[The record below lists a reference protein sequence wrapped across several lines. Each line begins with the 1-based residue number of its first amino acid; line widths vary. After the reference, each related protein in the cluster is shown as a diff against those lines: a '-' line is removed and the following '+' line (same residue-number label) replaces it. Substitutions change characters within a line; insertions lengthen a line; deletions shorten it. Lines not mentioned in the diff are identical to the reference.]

1 MSTIYT
7 FHQECAALGAVP
19 ASDDELLVYDTSTG
33 ITKNVTYAQLQGGGG
48 TVTAG
53 TTAAAFSNNGI
64 TIAQT
69 SVGAFSLTAPDMAGL
84 EKIILFPAS
93 TGIRSVT
100 PAGATILGS
109 TISPSG
115 ATVCTVTG
123 TSDSVSASLTLVAAT
138 TAVWYIKSRSGPV
151 VSS

>member
-53 TTAAAFSNNGI
+53 TTASAFSNNGI
-64 TIAQT
+64 TTAQT
-69 SVGAFSLTAPDMAGL
+69 SAGAFSLTAPDMAGL

-93 TGIRSVT
+93 TGIRTVT

-109 TISPSG
+109 TISPGG

-123 TSDSVSASLTLVAAT
+123 TSDSVSASLTLVAAS
-138 TAVWYIKSRSGPV
+138 TAIWYIKSRSGPV

>member
-1 MSTIYT
+1 MSTIFVFQADT
-7 FHQECAALGAVP
+7 PALGAVP
-19 ASDDELLVYDTSTG
+19 ASDDVLLVYDTSAG
-33 ITKNVTYAQLQGGGG
+33 RSKNMTVGQLQGAGG

-69 SVGAFSLTAPDMAGL
+69 SVGAFSLTAPDQVGL
-84 EKIILFPAS
+84 EKVILFPSS
-93 TGIRSVT
+93 TGVRSVT
-100 PAGATILGS
+100 PAGATVLGS

-115 ATVCTVTG
+115 ATVLTVTG

-138 TAVWYIKSRSGPV
+138 TAIWYIKARSGPV

>member
-7 FHQECAALGAVP
+7 FHQECAALGEVP
-19 ASDDELLVYDTSTG
+19 ASDDELLIHDVSTG
-33 ITKNVTYAQLQGGGG
+33 ITKNLTVAQLHGAGG

-64 TIAQT
+64 TITQT
-69 SVGAFSLTAPDMAGL
+69 TLGAFSLAAPDKVGL
-84 EKIILFPAS
+84 EKTILFPAS

-100 PAGATILGS
+100 PSGATILGS

-115 ATVCTVTG
+115 ATVLTVTG
-123 TSDSVSASLTLVAAT
+123 TSDIVSASVTLVAGT
-138 TAVWYIKSRSGPV
+138 TAIWYIKARSGPV

>member
-33 ITKNVTYAQLQGGGG
+33 VTKNVTYALLQGGGG
-48 TVTAG
+48 TITSG
-53 TTAAAFSNNGI
+53 TTAANFSNNGI

-69 SVGAFSLTAPDMAGL
+69 SAGAFTLTAPDIAGV
-84 EKIILFPAS
+84 EKTVLFPSS
-93 TGIRSVT
+93 TGIRTLTSSVS
-100 PAGATILGS
+100 ILGS

-115 ATVCTVTG
+115 ATVITVTG

-138 TAVWYIKSRSGPV
+138 TAAWYIKSRSGPV

>member
-19 ASDDELLVYDTSTG
+19 ASDDELLIYDTSAG
-33 ITKNVTYAQLQGGGG
+33 VTKNVTFGEIGGAGG

-64 TIAQT
+64 TTAQT
-69 SVGAFSLTAPDMAGL
+69 SAGAFSLTAPDRAGI
-84 EKIILFPAS
+84 EKTVLFPSS
-93 TGIRSVT
+93 TGIRTLT
-100 PAGATILGS
+100 PSGATVLAS

-115 ATVCTVTG
+115 ATVLTVTG
-123 TSDSVSASLTLVAAT
+123 TSDSVSASVTLVSAS
-138 TAVWYIKSRSGPV
+138 TALWYIKARSGPV